1 MKYIFSTEKSKRYM
15 FPTHINELVMDRN
28 EAAFSETFIVIIEPG
43 KAPPLHKHDDTE
55 QIFYIME
62 GRGTLLTGDTMPEES
77 EIKPGD
83 VVRIPVATWHTIKA
97 DRGMRIRYLTVDC
110 FGPVQKTANL
120 HGMHM
125 SGFYAG
131 NRVGIMIRSAR
142 IVIKGKSNIFL
153 CYYLNSNI
161 MV

>member
-1 MKYIFSTEKSKRYM
+1 MKYIFSTEKTKRYI

-62 GRGTLLTGDTMPEES
+62 GRGTLLTGDTSPAES

-83 VVRIPVATWHTIKA
+83 VVRIPVSTWHTIKA
-97 DRGMRIRYLTVDC
+97 DRGMGIRYLTVDC
-110 FGPVQKTANL
+110 FG
-120 HGMHM
+120 
-125 SGFYAG
+125 AG
-131 NRVGIMIRSAR
+131 PKDSEPTWDAHVRV
-142 IVIKGKSNIFL
+142 L
-153 CYYLNSNI
+153 CREQGWEYDKVSPDSD
-161 MV
+161 